1 VRNRQWSQPANG
13 PTHPRPQR
21 VDQVKSREESPE
33 GTGSFAYSPDNRYQ
47 WYNLS
52 LLCLLQHSFIYSP
65 DVFSSG
71 VVVTTVSALIAV
83 ICTLTIIHIVFFP
96 ASSRIDRIHGIML
109 AFCAV
114 WLFVTMIPFTAFVAN
129 RSADVTATLNGVALP
144 SSLIDRAERTLGV
157 TRVYK
162 DISYCTVFWS
172 FEYQSGF
179 LIVFFPLVRLV
190 AILPWFTVL
199 FTAIAAGVL
208 FTASSRA
215 TATTETHIEEAPKSP
230 TDSDTHAT
238 IEKE

>member
-1 VRNRQWSQPANG
+1 MKSTVLAALGMAWAWGVIAGGVGLNALIKSNQE
-13 PTHPRPQR
+13 
-21 VDQVKSREESPE
+21 KSRLRALVPSP
-33 GTGSFAYSPDNRYQ
+33 TVLTIDTN
-47 WYNLS
+47 
-52 LLCLLQHSFIYSP
+52 

-162 DISYCTVFWS
+162 DISY
-172 FEYQSGF
+172 
-179 LIVFFPLVRLV
+179 LRLV